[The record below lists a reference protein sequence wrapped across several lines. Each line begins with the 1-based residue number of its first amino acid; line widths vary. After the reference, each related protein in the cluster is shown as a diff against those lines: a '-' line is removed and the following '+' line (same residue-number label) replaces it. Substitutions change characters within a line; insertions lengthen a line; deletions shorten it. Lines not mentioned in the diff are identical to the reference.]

1 MSARPATSVRPPTA
15 GLTTEATGGGLR
27 ALLPGLALVVAG
39 VALAAGV
46 HALLPPLGMATA
58 AVALGVVSAN
68 SRAMTLA
75 MRPGLQI
82 SSRRV
87 LRIGVALLG
96 LQLGITEVLALG
108 APTLLIVV
116 AVVAVTFV
124 GTRWLGRLLGLSP
137 GAALLIAT
145 GTAVCG
151 ASAIAA
157 MDGVTEER
165 EEDVANALAMVTVF
179 GSIAIVLLPW
189 LRQPLGL
196 TPHAFGMWVGA
207 SVHEVAQVVATATP
221 VPGAVAIA
229 TVVKLARIVTL
240 APLIAVMSVM
250 RRRQGAPAGTQR
262 PPIVPLFVVGFL
274 VLVAVRTMG
283 VLPTAVLDGVKTL
296 DGYLLAAGLFA
307 LGTGVR
313 LSTMRQTGVRA
324 TVLGLLAWLL
334 ALTTAYVGVRLTA

>member
-1 MSARPATSVRPPTA
+1 MSDSQTTSAGPPTL
-15 GLTTEATGGGLR
+15 GLGTRATGGRR
-27 ALLPGLALVVAG
+27 ALLPGLGLVAAG
-39 VALAAGV
+39 VAMAALV

-58 AVALGVVSAN
+58 AVALGVVCAN
-68 SRAMTLA
+68 SRAVTLR
-75 MRPGLQI
+75 MRPGLQL

-108 APTLLIVV
+108 LPTLLIVL
-116 AVVAVTFV
+116 AVVAVTFT

-165 EEDVANALAMVTVF
+165 EEDVASALAMVTVF

-196 TPHAFGMWVGA
+196 TPQAFGMWVGA

-240 APLIAVMSVM
+240 APLIAGISVM
-250 RRRQGAPAGTQR
+250 RRHQGAAAGAQR
-262 PPIVPLFVVGFL
+262 PPVIPLFVVGFL
-274 VLVAVRTMG
+274 TLVLVRTTG
-283 VLPTAVLDGVKTL
+283 VLPSSLLDGVKAL
-296 DGYLLAAGLFA
+296 DGYLLSAGLFA

-313 LSTMRQTGVRA
+313 LSTMRKSGARA

-334 ALTTAYVGVRLTA
+334 ALSTAYAGVRLAA

>member
-1 MSARPATSVRPPTA
+1 MSGRQATSVEPSGA
-15 GLTTEATGGGLR
+15 DSAVEATGRLG
-27 ALLPGLALVVAG
+27 ALLPGLALAAVG

-58 AVALGVVSAN
+58 AVALGVVCAN
-68 SRAMTLA
+68 TRGVTDA
-75 MRPGLQI
+75 MRPGLQV

-108 APTLLIVV
+108 APTLVIVV
-116 AVVAVTFV
+116 AVVAVTFT
-124 GTRWLGRLLGLSP
+124 GTRWLGRLLGLSE

-165 EEDVANALAMVTVF
+165 EEDVANALAMVTIY

-189 LRQPLGL
+189 LREPLGL
-196 TPHAFGMWVGA
+196 SHHAFGMWAGA

-221 VPGAVAIA
+221 VPGAVAVA

-240 APLIAVMSVM
+240 APLIAGMSVV
-250 RRRQGAPAGTQR
+250 RRQKGAHTGTKR
-262 PPIVPLFVVGFL
+262 PPIVPVFVVGFL
-274 VLVAVRTMG
+274 VLVAVRTTG
-283 VLPTAVLDGVKTL
+283 VLPGAVLGGVKAV

-313 LSTMRQTGVRA
+313 LSTMRETGARA
-324 TVLGLLAWLL
+324 MVLGLLAWLL
-334 ALTTAYVGVRLTA
+334 ALTTAYVGVRLAT